1 MTGRC
6 VRSGIEYAR
15 MRQDQRQFLS
25 ITYQG
30 EMYTGPTGPNG
41 LPSPIALHKARQLNY
56 YSKMYTATLCAV
68 PEFDKKNRLF
78 ELSRI
83 KSVSDLLH
91 NVDVA
96 RELKLEFEKSMER
109 GSYKEAIRC
118 FEQYRE
124 LPDRADSETCM
135 RMELRLSKKCPR
147 LRLNSYS
154 TPADVNIGFDM
165 SPLESDWMDARD
177 DRCKEAAKIAEA
189 IAEKKSPISCV
200 DENGKEIKIQGYC
213 TALLVK
219 SDLSS
224 AYVIIEKDKKDIDIL
239 SEEGNAVF
247 EIDLNKKIIKQV
259 YYGGKRRIAVAPN
272 GTTLAIHG
280 VNWYNLQKL
289 HASIPMVI
297 RDGVSSEYK
306 IAGGE
311 CGRVSFSP
319 NSDFL
324 LCSSEHALLLKK
336 EAYENLKHYII
347 GLIPISEKEPYT
359 VEKTVLPMCEGQPV
373 FSADGLHLLAADNE
387 KTVPW
392 LRLSWDYSVPGKG
405 SKRTE
410 VVDSNKEK
418 ERLEEE
424 AKRKIEKEEKMK
436 EKKGKKEERAAHTKQ
451 LRDCFL
457 TIAFYIL
464 LISILTG
471 FILNLIWAGNISSV
485 IKDGNSVIGTA
496 IRDSDF
502 FLSPSVTLEYTVD
515 GEQYEVKNTMRFD
528 KIDTDGAED
537 DSDRRKVEIFY
548 ESDHPEKAYTRDTL
562 ALAELRRT
570 IFLIAFIVLEAIR
583 LVAFIRYRRK
593 NRKYYSK
600 HPIV

>member
-224 AYVIIEKDKKDIDIL
+224 ALGL
-239 SEEGNAVF
+239 S
-247 EIDLNKKIIKQV
+247 
-259 YYGGKRRIAVAPN
+259 
-272 GTTLAIHG
+272 
-280 VNWYNLQKL
+280 
-289 HASIPMVI
+289 
-297 RDGVSSEYK
+297 
-306 IAGGE
+306 
-311 CGRVSFSP
+311 
-319 NSDFL
+319 
-324 LCSSEHALLLKK
+324 
-336 EAYENLKHYII
+336 
-347 GLIPISEKEPYT
+347 
-359 VEKTVLPMCEGQPV
+359 
-373 FSADGLHLLAADNE
+373 
-387 KTVPW
+387 
-392 LRLSWDYSVPGKG
+392 
-405 SKRTE
+405 
-410 VVDSNKEK
+410 
-418 ERLEEE
+418 
-424 AKRKIEKEEKMK
+424 
-436 EKKGKKEERAAHTKQ
+436 
-451 LRDCFL
+451 
-457 TIAFYIL
+457 
-464 LISILTG
+464 
-471 FILNLIWAGNISSV
+471 
-485 IKDGNSVIGTA
+485 
-496 IRDSDF
+496 
-502 FLSPSVTLEYTVD
+502 
-515 GEQYEVKNTMRFD
+515 
-528 KIDTDGAED
+528 
-537 DSDRRKVEIFY
+537 
-548 ESDHPEKAYTRDTL
+548 
-562 ALAELRRT
+562 
-570 IFLIAFIVLEAIR
+570 
-583 LVAFIRYRRK
+583 
-593 NRKYYSK
+593 
-600 HPIV
+600 